1 MGKAICICG
10 HFAGGLDRYDGQ
22 TIKTREIYD
31 QLVGVYGK
39 ENIEI
44 LDTHNWHKHP
54 TRLFAS
60 CRRVAKS
67 CDNIILIPAHKGVRV
82 FVPLF
87 LRLKKRHSF
96 KLHYIAIGGWISSMV
111 EKNKKLRKDLERI
124 DCIYIENL
132 KTINQL
138 KNLNIKNLYYM
149 PNFKNL
155 KKNTDKKIFTVGD
168 EMKCCIFSRLEE
180 QKGILDAVEVVKK
193 YNASNKKKIVLDIYG
208 EIKDSFSDKFNESIL
223 GDQRIKYKGAVA
235 YNKSVEIIKKYDL
248 LLFPTKY
255 WTEGVP
261 GTVIDAYFAGTPVLA
276 SKWENFDELIIDG
289 ETGVGYGFG
298 SKEDFYEK
306 LNALSKDKK
315 TLQKFSK
322 KCLEM
327 VDKYSPKDAMRILIE
342 NIYIT
347 GVVDNSKIDFVVL
360 WVDNKDKTWQSA
372 KKKYAKTVS
381 ADNDVSEIRYRD
393 WDLLKYW
400 FRGVEQFAPWVN
412 KIHFVTCGHLPKWL
426 DTNNPRLH
434 IVKHSDYMPKDA
446 LPTFNSNAIEISAHK
461 IDGLA
466 EQFVL
471 FNDDFYLLKAVK
483 PEDFFKNGKPVNTMA
498 LHPILQISP
507 IGMGGI
513 ANNNL
518 RIINKYFNF
527 RNAVR
532 KNLGKYLS
540 LKQRKFITKTYPLL
554 VYKYFPGFA
563 TFHMPNSYLKS
574 TWEEVWEKEGDVLN
588 DTLHHRFRDY
598 KNDNNHWLFNFW
610 QFASGNFCQRSAK
623 FGIDT
628 NVANPD
634 LPNIIAKRK
643 AKCVNAG
650 DADVEDFEKTRE
662 EIVAAF
668 EKILPNKSEF
678 EK

>member
-1 MGKAICICG
+1 MIYICG
-10 HFAGGLDRYDGQ
+10 HFAIGTKQFDGQ
-22 TIKTREIYD
+22 TVKTRNVYD
-31 QLVGVYGK
+31 WLVKKYGA
-39 ENIEI
+39 ENVKII
-44 LDTHNWHKHP
+44 DTHNWRRRFINILFGCTKAARTGSDVIIMPSRNGLKVFSSIFAKLKRIHKFQLHYV
-54 TRLFAS
+54 TIGGWLYD
-60 CRRVAKS
+60 V
-67 CDNIILIPAHKGVRV
+67 VREDYK
-82 FVPLF
+82 
-87 LRLKKRHSF
+87 LKKRL
-96 KLHYIAIGGWISSMV
+96 K
-111 EKNKKLRKDLERI
+111 RI
-124 DCIYIENL
+124 DHIYVESHSLANKL
-132 KTINQL
+132 KEIGVRNVCF
-138 KNLNIKNLYYM
+138 M
-149 PNFKNL
+149 PNFKCL
-155 KKNTDKKIFTVGD
+155 KKGANTRKTSSRNGPFQICT
-168 EMKCCIFSRLEE
+168 FSRVEE
-180 QKGILDAVEVVKK
+180 DKGILDIIGIVNK
-193 YNASNKKKIVLDIYG
+193 YNKNHDDKISLNIYG
-208 EIKDSFSDKFNESIL
+208 EIKNTFKDKFYEAISGNTYV
-223 GDQRIKYKGAVA
+223 KYMKAVSP
-235 YNKSVEIIKKYDL
+235 NSSVKAIEKNDL
-248 LLFPTKY
+248 LVFPTKY
-255 WTEGVP
+255 KTEGIP
-261 GTVIDAYFAGTPVLA
+261 GTIIDAYFAGVPVLA
-276 SKWENFDELIIDG
+276 SKWENFNEIIVDG
-289 ETGVGYGFG
+289 ETGVGYEFG
-298 SKEDFYEK
+298 NTEDCYKK
-306 LNALSKDKK
+306 LENLVRDRKKLLALGKN
-315 TLQKFSK
+315 
-322 KCLEM
+322 CLAKADE
-327 VDKYSPKDAMRILIE
+327 YSPEYATKSLME
-342 NIYIT
+342 NI
-347 GVVDNSKIDFVVL
+347 DKKIDFVVL
-360 WVDNKDKTWQSA
+360 WVDNKDKAWQSA
-372 KKKYAKTVS
+372 KKKYAKATG
-381 ADNDVSEIRYRD
+381 ANNDVSEIRYRD

-426 DTNNPRLH
+426 DTNNPKLH

-518 RIINKYFNF
+518 RIINKHFNF

-662 EIVAAF
+662 EIAAAF